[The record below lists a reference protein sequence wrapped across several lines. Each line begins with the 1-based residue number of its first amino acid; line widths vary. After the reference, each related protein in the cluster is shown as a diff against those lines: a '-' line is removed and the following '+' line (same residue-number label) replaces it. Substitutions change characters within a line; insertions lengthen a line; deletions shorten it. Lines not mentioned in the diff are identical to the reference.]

1 MLRHFFAPKSV
12 AVIGATDANPSVGR
26 TLLENLATFP
36 GAVYPV
42 NPNHAE
48 ILGRKAYPSVAA
60 IGQPVDL
67 AMIVTKAAIVP
78 TVVAECAA
86 AKVPAAIIISAG
98 FKELGEKGRER
109 ERAIQAARGSMRI
122 IGPNCLG
129 VMAPHASL
137 NATFAGMMARPG
149 SIAFLSQSGAL
160 CTAIL
165 DWSLREMVGFSAFV
179 STGSMLDVGW
189 AI

>member
-1 MLRHFFAPKSV
+1 
-12 AVIGATDANPSVGR
+12 
-26 TLLENLATFP
+26 
-36 GAVYPV
+36 
-42 NPNHAE
+42 
-48 ILGRKAYPSVAA
+48 
-60 IGQPVDL
+60 
-67 AMIVTKAAIVP
+67 
-78 TVVAECAA
+78 
-86 AKVPAAIIISAG
+86 VPAAIIISAG
-98 FKELGEKGRER
+98 FKELGQRGQER

-137 NATFAGMMARPG
+137 NATFAGTMARPG

-189 AI
+189 GDLIDYLGDDPATTAILMYMESI